1 VKKLLKNVVVLMVG
15 VVLTIV
21 AGCTAGKSTYSGFLG
36 NYPIFKPGPKDGADL
51 VYFKENVD
59 FRAYNKVMLDQVTF
73 YFKKD
78 SKYKGV
84 NPQELK
90 EFSDAFH
97 LAIFEALKGAY
108 PLVSKPGPDVLR
120 IRVAITDL
128 VPSKPALNAF
138 TAVSP
143 TSLAVSFGSKAVT
156 GKHSFVGAA
165 SMEAEFLD
173 SQTNERIAAVID
185 TKSAEKY
192 KVIKG
197 MKKWGHAKD
206 AFEYWAKR
214 LRQWLDEK
222 HGRR

>member
-1 VKKLLKNVVVLMVG
+1 MNKILRNAVFLMVG
-15 VVLTIV
+15 AILMMS
-21 AGCTAGKSTYSGFLG
+21 AGCASKSTYSGFLE
-36 NYPIFKPGPKDGADL
+36 NYPVFKPGPEDGADL
-51 VYFKENVD
+51 IYLKEHVD
-59 FRAYNKVMLDQVTF
+59 FKAYNKVMMDRVVF

-78 SKYKGV
+78 SKYKGRH
-84 NPQELK
+84 PDELK
-90 EFSDAFH
+90 EFADAFH
-97 LAIFEALKGAY
+97 LAMFEALKGGY
-108 PLVSKPGPDVLR
+108 TLVNKPGPDVLR

-138 TAVSP
+138 TAISP
-143 TSLAVSFGSKAVT
+143 TSLALSVGKKAVT
-156 GKHSFVGAA
+156 GKHSFVGEA